1 VGQFFHQLQSA
12 NYKTM
17 ALESVKNISFILGL
31 NNADGTPVVDMEVAI
46 QYLDELSLEWK
57 ELQLTN
63 MVDGRMSSLIKTSSK
78 AKAVVPFIN
87 LIKTN
92 NLPLVR
98 IVPTLPIFQAEV
110 VELIAPMDFFYTDLI
125 EEELS
130 LIISFGERW
139 LIDKADF
146 PGKVFGKTHAL
157 VSSDVSPARAL
168 EYLAKIDFLDKENL
182 ALQDSILSLN
192 DEIKARKAEFEK
204 LKSDAALC
212 AKKITELANELKTK
226 NAELEKQAA
235 EILRLTDIIASL
247 NKEIEVRNAEIEKL
261 LANEALN
268 KEEILRLTN
277 EVKALTLELEKL
289 RKELVKVKAD
299 NTKKDTVIRQMKA
312 DIAAFKKDIKD
323 MKTAMKVVEKDK
335 GAVMAELEVV
345 RGVIVEKD
353 DALAEVSAVREEL
366 MVTLEDA
373 KLEMAKYDEAL
384 SLSEKE
390 IAALTSRTADL
401 EVVRDELSKEITEL
415 ELAVTKGEDD
425 AATCGAGLEV
435 LSKDLIAKEAIIRE
449 KEAAIAA
456 VILEKEV
463 LTSRISDL
471 EAMNEELSRDINFD
485 ERPLPIKTF
494 YSNIVSEI
502 DVAKSQNEG
511 AYKLSNISLK
521 IKTFVTRDAEG
532 VTSVQLLSKDTAE
545 GVNAEMMSEL
555 SFDVVE
561 NNFIGTT
568 PGNVPNLIGH
578 TETAV
583 RRILSS
589 QGLRLNEVYQ
599 SKLSVPN
606 GQSFKQSPAA
616 NTPAQLN
623 DLITVIFSKHG

>member
-1 VGQFFHQLQSA
+1 
-12 NYKTM
+12 M
-17 ALESVKNISFILGL
+17 ALELVKNISFILGL
-31 NNADGTPVVDMEVAI
+31 NNADGTPVNGMEVAI

-63 MVDGRMSSLIKTSSK
+63 MVDGRMTSLIKTSSK

-98 IVPTLPIFQAEV
+98 IIPTLPIFQAEV

-139 LIDKADF
+139 MIDKADF
-146 PGKVFGKTHAL
+146 PGKVLGKTHAL

-182 ALQDSILSLN
+182 ALQDSILSIN

-226 NAELEKQAA
+226 NADLEKQAA

-268 KEEILRLTN
+268 KEEILKLTN

-366 MVTLEDA
+366 LVTLEDA

-390 IAALTSRTADL
+390 IATLTSRTADL
-401 EVVRDELSKEITEL
+401 EVVRDELSREITEL

>member
-1 VGQFFHQLQSA
+1 
-12 NYKTM
+12 M

-31 NNADGTPVVDMEVAI
+31 NNVDGTPVNDMEVAI

-63 MVDGRMSSLIKTSSK
+63 VVDGRMTSLIKSSSK

-87 LIKTN
+87 LLKTN

-98 IVPTLPIFQAEV
+98 IVPTIPIFQDEI
-110 VELIAPMDFFYTDLI
+110 VELIASLDFFYTDLI
-125 EEELS
+125 EEELT
-130 LIISFGERW
+130 LIMNFGERW

-168 EYLAKIDFLDKENL
+168 EYLAKIDFLDKENSTL
-182 ALQDSILSLN
+182 KDSILSLN
-192 DEIKARKAEFEK
+192 DEIKVQKAEFEK
-204 LKSDAALC
+204 LKSDASLC

-226 NAELEKQAA
+226 NAELEKHAA
-235 EILRLTDIIASL
+235 EILRLTEVIASL

-268 KEEILRLTN
+268 KEQILKLTN
-277 EVKALTLELEKL
+277 EIKALNAELEKL
-289 RKELVKVKAD
+289 RKELTKVKSDSA
-299 NTKKDTVIRQMKA
+299 KKDTVIRQMKT
-312 DIAAFKKDIKD
+312 DITDFKKEIKD
-323 MKTAMKVVEKDK
+323 LKAAMKVIEKDK
-335 GAVMAELEVV
+335 AVAMAELEKARVV
-345 RGVIVEKD
+345 ILEKD
-353 DALAEVSAVREEL
+353 DALIEVSAVRDEL
-366 MVTLEDA
+366 MVTLEHA
-373 KLEMAKYDEAL
+373 KIEIAKYDDAL

-390 IAALTSRTADL
+390 IEALTGRTADL
-401 EVVRDELSKEITEL
+401 EVVRDELSAEITEL
-415 ELAVTKGEDD
+415 EKAVTKGEDD
-425 AATCGAGLEV
+425 MATCGAALDI
-435 LSKDLIAKEAIIRE
+435 LNKDLISRERMIAE
-449 KEAAIAA
+449 KEAQIAA
-456 VILEKEV
+456 ASREMEL
-463 LTSRISDL
+463 LNGRISDL

-494 YSNIVSEI
+494 YSNIVNEM
-502 DVAKSQNEG
+502 DVAKSLNES

-532 VTSVQLLSKDTAE
+532 VTSVQLLSKDS
-545 GVNAEMMSEL
+545 SEL
-555 SFDVVE
+555 VNGDTLSEITFDVVE

-599 SKLSVPN
+599 SNLTVPN

>member
-1 VGQFFHQLQSA
+1 
-12 NYKTM
+12 M
-17 ALESVKNISFILGL
+17 ALELVKNISFILGL
-31 NNADGTPVVDMEVAI
+31 NNADGTPVNDMEVAI

-63 MVDGRMSSLIKTSSK
+63 MVDGRMTSLIKTSSK

-98 IVPTLPIFQAEV
+98 IIPTLPIYQAEV

-125 EEELS
+125 EEEMS

-157 VSSDVSPARAL
+157 VSSGVSPARAL

-226 NAELEKQAA
+226 NADLEKQAA
-235 EILRLTDIIASL
+235 EILRLTEVIASL

-345 RGVIVEKD
+345 RDVIVEKE
-353 DALAEVSAVREEL
+353 DALAEISAVREEL

-390 IAALTSRTADL
+390 IEALTSRTADL

-456 VILEKEV
+456 VILEKDI

-502 DVAKSQNEG
+502 DVAKSKNEG

-521 IKTFVTRDAEG
+521 IKTFVTRDTEG

-545 GVNAEMMSEL
+545 GVNSEMMSEL

-599 SKLSVPN
+599 SNLSVPN

>member
-1 VGQFFHQLQSA
+1 
-12 NYKTM
+12 M
-17 ALESVKNISFILGL
+17 ALETVKNISFILGL
-31 NNADGTPVVDMEVAI
+31 NNVDGTPVNDMEVAI

-57 ELQLTN
+57 ELQLTK
-63 MVDGRMSSLIKTSSK
+63 VVEGRMSSLIKTSSK

-98 IVPTLPIFQAEV
+98 IVPTLPIFQDEV

-168 EYLAKIDFLDKENL
+168 EYLAKIDFLDKENS

-192 DEIKARKAEFEK
+192 DEIKVRKAEFEK

-212 AKKITELANELKTK
+212 AKKITELANEIKTK

-235 EILRLTDIIASL
+235 EILRLTEVIASL

-268 KEEILRLTN
+268 KEQILKLTN

-299 NTKKDTVIRQMKA
+299 NTKKDTVIRQMRA

-323 MKTAMKVVEKDK
+323 MRTAMKVVEKDK

-345 RGVIVEKD
+345 RGVVVEKE
-353 DALAEVSAVREEL
+353 DALVEVSAVREEL

-373 KLEMAKYDEAL
+373 KLEMEKYDEAL

-390 IAALTSRTADL
+390 IEALTSRTADL
-401 EVVRDELSKEITEL
+401 EIVRDELSKEITEL

-435 LSKDLIAKEAIIRE
+435 LSRDLIAKDLIIRE
-449 KEAAIAA
+449 KESAIAA
-456 VILEKEV
+456 VILEKEG
-463 LTSRISDL
+463 LTSRIADL
-471 EAMNEELSRDINFD
+471 ERMNEELSRDINFD

-521 IKTFVTRDAEG
+521 IKTFVTRDTEG

-599 SKLSVPN
+599 SNLSVPN